1 MTATLENVAKKKDKR
16 SRRVS
21 SRRPRSWSA
30 GPGAGPV
37 PDRPGRPARAADQG
51 DPGNGRDQELTE
63 HLGHEKNAP
72 AGNEPGNNR
81 NGTRPKAGA
90 DREHGDVRLE
100 VPRRRDGNFKIAG
113 TPGVVVA
120 RVVKTP
126 GTGIANRDTLRQR
139 DWESG
144 GEPGLGRRAERR

>member
-16 SRRVS
+16 SHRVS

-51 DPGNGRDQELTE
+51 GPGNGRDQDLTE
-63 HLGHEKNAP
+63 HLGHENNAP
-72 AGNEPGNNR
+72 AGNEHGNNR

-90 DREHGDVRLE
+90 DREHGDVRL
-100 VPRRRDGNFKIAG
+100 VVRAAG
-113 TPGVVVA
+113 TATSSRGSSSGA
-120 RVVKTP
+120 RRAWTRSCCP
-126 GTGIANRDTLRQR
+126 ICR
-139 DWESG
+139 
-144 GEPGLGRRAERR
+144 LGRR